1 MSTLRQ
7 ALADYLT
14 MRRALGYKMD
24 KAERLLG
31 QFVAFAEDRGETH
44 VRTET
49 ALAWATLPAD
59 AAAIWTSRRLA
70 EVRLFARHLHTL
82 DPRTEVPP
90 ADLLPAKTRR
100 ATPYLY
106 TPLEIAAL
114 MQATAI
120 LRGPHVQATY
130 RTLIGLLAA
139 TGMRI
144 GEAIALDQGD
154 FDAGSGM
161 VTIRHGKFDKA
172 RALPLHPTT
181 VAALDA
187 YLRRDGR
194 PRPEGPPVLLISS
207 RGKRLGYGTV
217 HWVFHKLLNHCAIVP
232 RSAACRP
239 RIHDLR
245 HSFAVSTIADDYR
258 SGAPGS
264 RLAILST
271 YLGHADPGDTYWYLS
286 AAPELLG
293 LAGERLER
301 HLKQRTEANL
311 DHKICAACAT
321 DQLPGDA

>member
-1 MSTLRQ
+1 MSRLHQ

-31 QFVAFAEDRGETH
+31 QFTAFAGERGETH
-44 VRTET
+44 IRTET
-49 ALAWATLPAD
+49 ALAWATLPSGAD
-59 AAAIWTSRRLA
+59 VIWTSRRLA

-90 ADLLPAKTRR
+90 ADLLPAHVRR
-100 ATPYLY
+100 ATPYFY
-106 TPLEIAAL
+106 TPQEIAAL
-114 MQATAI
+114 MQAAVI
-120 LRGPHVQATY
+120 LRGSHVQATY

-144 GEAIALDQGD
+144 GEAISLDRDD
-154 FDAGSGM
+154 FDASSGM

-172 RALPLHPTT
+172 RALPLHPST
-181 VAALDA
+181 VAALDD
-187 YLRRDGR
+187 YLRRDDR
-194 PRPEGPPVLLISS
+194 PRKGNTPTLLISS
-207 RGKRLGYGTV
+207 TGKRLRYTV
-217 HWVFHKLLNHCAIVP
+217 VQPIFHKLLQHCGIGP

-245 HSFAVSTIADDYR
+245 HSFAVSTIVDDYR
-258 SGAPGS
+258 SGNPGS

-271 YLGHADPGDTYWYLS
+271 YLGHADPGATYWYLS

-293 LAGERLER
+293 LAGDRLEC
-301 HLKQRTEANL
+301 HLR
-311 DHKICAACAT
+311 
-321 DQLPGDA
+321 GDA

>member
-1 MSTLRQ
+1 VS
-7 ALADYLT
+7 
-14 MRRALGYKMD
+14 
-24 KAERLLG
+24 
-31 QFVAFAEDRGETH
+31 
-44 VRTET
+44 
-49 ALAWATLPAD
+49 
-59 AAAIWTSRRLA
+59 
-70 EVRLFARHLHTL
+70 
-82 DPRTEVPP
+82 EVPP
-90 ADLLPAKTRR
+90 DDLLPARGRR

-106 TPLEIAAL
+106 TSHEIAEL
-114 MQATAI
+114 MRATAI
-120 LRGPHVQATY
+120 LRGSHVQATY

-144 GEAIALDQGD
+144 GEAIGLDRDD

-181 VAALDA
+181 VAALNA
-187 YLRRDGR
+187 YLRLDDR
-194 PRPEGPPVLLISS
+194 PRPEGPRVLLISS
-207 RGKRLGYGTV
+207 RGKRLRYGTV
-217 HWVFHKLLNHCAIVP
+217 HWVFHKLLHHCAIVR
-232 RSAACRP
+232 RSAVCRP

-301 HLKQRTEANL
+301 HLA
-311 DHKICAACAT
+311 
-321 DQLPGDA
+321 GDA

>member
-1 MSTLRQ
+1 MNHLRN

-24 KAERLLG
+24 KAERLVG
-31 QFVAFAEDRGETH
+31 QFVTFAEDRGETH

-49 ALAWATLPAD
+49 ALAWATLPLG

-70 EVRLFARHLHTL
+70 EVRIFARHLHAL
-82 DPRTEVPP
+82 DGVSEVPP
-90 ADLLPAKTRR
+90 DDLLPARGRR

-106 TPLEIAAL
+106 TPQEIAAL

-120 LRGPHVQATY
+120 LRGSHVQATY
-130 RTLIGLLAA
+130 RTLIGVLAA

-144 GEAIALDQGD
+144 GEAIGLDQGD
-154 FDAGSGM
+154 FDACGGL

-181 VAALDA
+181 VAALQD
-187 YLRRDGR
+187 YLIRDDR
-194 PRPEGPPVLLISS
+194 PNPADMPALLISAT
-207 RGKRLGYGTV
+207 GKRLRYTV
-217 HWVFHKLLNHCAIVP
+217 VQPTFKKLLHHCGIAP
-232 RSAACRP
+232 RSATCRP

-258 SGAPGS
+258 SGDPGS

-271 YLGHADPGDTYWYLS
+271 YLGHAEPGSTYWYLS

-293 LAGERLER
+293 LAAERLER
-301 HLKQRTEANL
+301 HLT
-311 DHKICAACAT
+311 
-321 DQLPGDA
+321 GDA

>member
-1 MSTLRQ
+1 MNKLRQ

-14 MRRALGYKMD
+14 MRHALGYKMD

-49 ALAWATLPAD
+49 AVAWATRPTG

-82 DPRTEVPP
+82 DGVTEVPP
-90 ADLLPAKTRR
+90 DDLLPARRSR

-106 TPLEIAAL
+106 TSQEVAEL
-114 MQATAI
+114 MRATEI
-120 LRGPHVQATY
+120 LRGSHVQATY
-130 RTLIGLLAA
+130 RTLVGLLAA
-139 TGMRI
+139 TGMRV
-144 GEAIALDQGD
+144 GEAIGLDRDD

-161 VTIRHGKFDKA
+161 LTIRHGKFDKA
-172 RALPLHPTT
+172 RALPLHPST
-181 VAALDA
+181 VAALET
-187 YLRRDGR
+187 YLRRDDC
-194 PRPEGPPVLLISS
+194 PRKGNTPTLLISS
-207 RGKRLGYGTV
+207 TGKRLRYGTV
-217 HWVFHKLLNHCAIVP
+217 QPIFHKLLQHCGIAP
-232 RSAACRP
+232 RSTTCRP

-245 HSFAVSTIADDYR
+245 HSFAVSTIVDDYR
-258 SGAPGS
+258 SGVPGS

-271 YLGHADPGDTYWYLS
+271 YLGHADPGSTYWYLS

-301 HLKQRTEANL
+301 HLG
-311 DHKICAACAT
+311 
-321 DQLPGDA
+321 GDA

>member
-1 MSTLRQ
+1 MSHLRN

-14 MRRALGYKMD
+14 LRRALGYKMD
-24 KAERLLG
+24 KAERLVG
-31 QFVAFAEDRGETH
+31 QFVTFAEDLGEIH

-49 ALAWATLPAD
+49 ALAWATKPAGAD
-59 AAAIWTSRRLA
+59 AIWTSRRLA
-70 EVRLFARHLHTL
+70 EVRLFARHLRTL

-90 ADLLPAKTRR
+90 DDLLPAQTRR

-106 TPLEIAAL
+106 TPQEVGDL
-114 MQATAI
+114 MRATEI
-120 LRGPHVQATY
+120 LRGSHVQATY
-130 RTLIGLLAA
+130 RTLIGILAA

-154 FDAGSGM
+154 FDAGTGM

-181 VAALDA
+181 VAALQD
-187 YLRRDGR
+187 YLHRDDR
-194 PRPEGPPVLLISS
+194 PRPSGPPVLLISS
-207 RGKRLGYGTV
+207 RGKRLRYNTV
-217 HWVFHKLLNHCAIVP
+217 QPIFRKLLHHCGIVP

-245 HSFAVSTIADDYR
+245 HSFAVRTIIDDYR
-258 SGAPGS
+258 TGAPGS

-301 HLKQRTEANL
+301 HLAGN
-311 DHKICAACAT
+311 A
-321 DQLPGDA
+321 

>member
-1 MSTLRQ
+1 MSNLRQ
-7 ALADYLT
+7 ALVDYLT

-31 QFVAFAEDRGETH
+31 QFTAFAEERGETH

-49 ALAWATLPAD
+49 ALTWATRPAGAD
-59 AAAIWTSRRLA
+59 VIWTSRRLA
-70 EVRLFARHLHTL
+70 EVRLFARHLRTL

-90 ADLLPAKTRR
+90 ADLLPARGRR

-106 TPLEIAAL
+106 TPQEVADL
-114 MQATAI
+114 MRATGH
-120 LRGPHVQATY
+120 LRGSHVQATY

-144 GEAIALDQGD
+144 GEAIGLDRHD
-154 FDAGSGM
+154 FDAAHGM

-181 VAALDA
+181 VAALDD
-187 YLRRDGR
+187 YLGRDDR
-194 PRPEGPPVLLISS
+194 PRPAGMPTLLISS
-207 RGKRLGYGTV
+207 TGKRLRYTAV
-217 HWVFHKLLNHCAIVP
+217 QPIFHKLLHHCGIAQH
-232 RSAACRP
+232 SATCRP

-245 HSFAVSTIADDYR
+245 HSFAVSTIVDDYR
-258 SGAPGS
+258 SGAPGC

-271 YLGHADPGDTYWYLS
+271 YLGHADPGGTYWYLS

-301 HLKQRTEANL
+301 HLA
-311 DHKICAACAT
+311 
-321 DQLPGDA
+321 GDA

>member
-14 MRRALGYKMD
+14 MRRSLGYKMD

-31 QFVAFAEDRGETH
+31 QFVTFAEDRGEAH

-49 ALAWATLPAD
+49 ALAWATRPTGG
-59 AAAIWTSRRLA
+59 AAIWISRRLA
-70 EVRLFARHLHTL
+70 EVRLFARHLRTL
-82 DPRTEVPP
+82 DEMTEVPP
-90 ADLLPAKTRR
+90 DDLLPARAHR

-106 TPLEIAAL
+106 TPKEIADL
-114 MQATAI
+114 MRATTI
-120 LRGPHVQATY
+120 LRGSHVQATY

-144 GEAIALDQGD
+144 GEAISLDRGD
-154 FDAGSGM
+154 FDAGNGM

-172 RALPLHPTT
+172 RALPLHPST
-181 VAALDA
+181 VAALND
-187 YLRRDGR
+187 YLRRDDR
-194 PRPEGPPVLLISS
+194 PRERNIPPLLISS
-207 RGKRLGYGTV
+207 RSKRLRYGTV
-217 HWVFHKLLNHCAIVP
+217 QPIFQKLLRHCGITP
-232 RSAACRP
+232 RSATCRP

-245 HSFAVSTIADDYR
+245 HSFAVSTIVDDYQ
-258 SGAPGS
+258 SGNPGS

-286 AAPELLG
+286 AAPELMG

-301 HLKQRTEANL
+301 YLR
-311 DHKICAACAT
+311 
-321 DQLPGDA
+321 GDA

>member
-1 MSTLRQ
+1 MSKLRQ
-7 ALADYLT
+7 ALADYLI
-14 MRRALGYKMD
+14 MRRALGYKLD

-49 ALAWATLPAD
+49 ALAWATLPSGAD
-59 AAAIWTSRRLA
+59 AIWTSRRLA
-70 EVRLFARHLHTL
+70 EVRLFARHLRTL
-82 DPRTEVPP
+82 DGVSEVPP
-90 ADLLPAKTRR
+90 DDLLPARGRR

-106 TPLEIAAL
+106 TPQEVTDL
-114 MQATAI
+114 MRATAI
-120 LRGPHVQATY
+120 LRGLHVQVTY

-144 GEAIALDQGD
+144 GEAIGLDRDD

-172 RALPLHPTT
+172 RALPLHPST
-181 VAALDA
+181 VAALDD
-187 YLRRDGR
+187 YLRRDDR
-194 PRPEGPPVLLISS
+194 PRKGNTPTLLISS
-207 RGKRLGYGTV
+207 TGKRLRYGTV
-217 HWVFHKLLNHCAIVP
+217 QPIFHKLLQHCGIAP
-232 RSAACRP
+232 RSTTCRP

-245 HSFAVSTIADDYR
+245 HSFAVSTIVDDYR
-258 SGAPGS
+258 SGVPGS

-271 YLGHADPGDTYWYLS
+271 YLGHADPGSTYWYLS

-301 HLKQRTEANL
+301 HLG
-311 DHKICAACAT
+311 
-321 DQLPGDA
+321 GDA

>member
-1 MSTLRQ
+1 MSNLHQ

-31 QFVAFAEDRGETH
+31 QFVAFAEDNGETH

-49 ALAWATLPAD
+49 ALAWATRPPG

-70 EVRLFARHLHTL
+70 EVRLFARHLRAL

-90 ADLLPAKTRR
+90 ADLLPSRGRR

-106 TPLEIAAL
+106 TPQEIAAL
-114 MQATAI
+114 MRATGH
-120 LRGPHVQATY
+120 LRGSHVQATY

-144 GEAIALDQGD
+144 GEAIGLDRDD

-172 RALPLHPTT
+172 RALPLHPST
-181 VAALDA
+181 VAALDD
-187 YLRRDGR
+187 YLRRDDR
-194 PRPEGPPVLLISS
+194 PRPAGLPPLLISS
-207 RGKRLGYGTV
+207 RGKRLHYGTV
-217 HWVFHKLLNHCAIVP
+217 HLVFHKLLRHCGIVP
-232 RSAACRP
+232 RSAVCRP

-258 SGAPGS
+258 AGDPGS

-286 AAPELLG
+286 AAPELLS

-301 HLKQRTEANL
+301 HLA
-311 DHKICAACAT
+311 
-321 DQLPGDA
+321 GDA

>member
-1 MSTLRQ
+1 MSKLRQ

-49 ALAWATLPAD
+49 AVAWATRPTG

-82 DPRTEVPP
+82 DGVTEVPP
-90 ADLLPAKTRR
+90 DDLLPARRSR

-106 TPLEIAAL
+106 TSQEVAEL
-114 MQATAI
+114 MRATEI
-120 LRGPHVQATY
+120 LRGSHVQATY
-130 RTLIGLLAA
+130 RTLVGLLAA
-139 TGMRI
+139 TGMRV
-144 GEAIALDQGD
+144 GEAIGLDRDD

-161 VTIRHGKFDKA
+161 LTIRHGKFDKA
-172 RALPLHPTT
+172 RALPLHPST
-181 VAALDA
+181 VAALET
-187 YLRRDGR
+187 YLRRDDR
-194 PRPEGPPVLLISS
+194 PRKGNTPTLLISS
-207 RGKRLGYGTV
+207 TGKRLRYGTV
-217 HWVFHKLLNHCAIVP
+217 QPIFHKLLQHCGIAP
-232 RSAACRP
+232 RSTTCRP

-245 HSFAVSTIADDYR
+245 HSFAVSTIVDDYR
-258 SGAPGS
+258 SGVPGS

-271 YLGHADPGDTYWYLS
+271 YLGHGDPGSTYWYLS

-301 HLKQRTEANL
+301 HLG
-311 DHKICAACAT
+311 
-321 DQLPGDA
+321 GDA

>member
-1 MSTLRQ
+1 MRTLHQ

-31 QFVAFAEDRGETH
+31 QFVAFAEELGETH
-44 VRTET
+44 VPTET
-49 ALAWATLPAD
+49 ALAWATRPPG

-70 EVRLFARHLHTL
+70 EVRLFARHLRTL
-82 DPRTEVPP
+82 DPKTEVPP
-90 ADLLPAKTRR
+90 ADLLPARGCR

-106 TPLEIAAL
+106 TQQEIADL
-114 MQATAI
+114 MRATDR
-120 LRGPHVQATY
+120 LRGSHVQATY

-144 GEAIALDQGD
+144 GEAIGLDRDD
-154 FDAGSGM
+154 FDASTGM
-161 VTIRHGKFDKA
+161 LMIRHGKFDKS

-181 VAALDA
+181 IAALDD
-187 YLRRDGR
+187 YLRRDDR
-194 PRPEGPPVLLISS
+194 PRLAGMPTLLISS
-207 RGKRLGYGTV
+207 TGKRLHYTTV
-217 HWVFHKLLNHCAIVP
+217 QPIFHKLLLHCGIAP
-232 RSAACRP
+232 RSATCRP

-245 HSFAVSTIADDYR
+245 HSFAVSTIVDGYR
-258 SGAPGS
+258 SGEPGS

-301 HLKQRTEANL
+301 HLR
-311 DHKICAACAT
+311 
-321 DQLPGDA
+321 GDA

>member
-1 MSTLRQ
+1 MSHLRN

-31 QFVAFAEDRGETH
+31 QFVTFAEDLGEIH

-49 ALAWATLPAD
+49 ALAWATKPAG

-70 EVRLFARHLHTL
+70 EVRLFARHLRTL

-90 ADLLPAKTRR
+90 DDLLPAQTRR

-106 TPLEIAAL
+106 TPQEVGDL
-114 MQATAI
+114 MRATEI
-120 LRGPHVQATY
+120 LRGSHVQATY
-130 RTLIGLLAA
+130 RTLIGILAA

-154 FDAGSGM
+154 FDAGTGM

-181 VAALDA
+181 VAALQD
-187 YLRRDGR
+187 YLHRDDR
-194 PRPEGPPVLLISS
+194 PRPSGPPVLLISS
-207 RGKRLGYGTV
+207 RGKRLRYNTV
-217 HWVFHKLLNHCAIVP
+217 QPIFRKLLHHCGIVP

-245 HSFAVSTIADDYR
+245 HSFAVSTIVDDYR
-258 SGAPGS
+258 TGDPGS

-301 HLKQRTEANL
+301 HLAGN
-311 DHKICAACAT
+311 A
-321 DQLPGDA
+321 

>member
-1 MSTLRQ
+1 MSHLRN
-7 ALADYLT
+7 ALTDYLT
-14 MRRALGYKMD
+14 LRRALGYKMD

-31 QFVAFAEDRGETH
+31 QFVAFAEDRGEPH

-49 ALAWATLPAD
+49 ALTWATLPAG

-90 ADLLPAKTRR
+90 ADLLPAQTRR

-106 TPLEIAAL
+106 APQEIAAL
-114 MQATAI
+114 MQATTT
-120 LRGPHVQATY
+120 LRGSHVQATY
-130 RTLIGLLAA
+130 RTLIGLLAT

-144 GEAIALDQGD
+144 GEAIGLDRDD
-154 FDAGSGM
+154 FDAGNGM
-161 VTIRHGKFDKA
+161 VTIRHGKFGKA
-172 RALPLHPTT
+172 RTLPLHPSTA
-181 VAALDA
+181 AALDA
-187 YLRRDGR
+187 YLHRGDR
-194 PRPEGPPVLLISS
+194 PAAAGMQTLLISS
-207 RGKRLGYGTV
+207 RGKRLVYKGV
-217 HWVFHKLLNHCAIVP
+217 QEIFHKLLQHCGIVP
-232 RSAACRP
+232 RSATCRP

-245 HSFAVSTIADDYR
+245 HSFAVSTIVDDYR
-258 SGAPGS
+258 SGDPGS

-301 HLKQRTEANL
+301 HLA
-311 DHKICAACAT
+311 
-321 DQLPGDA
+321 GDA

>member
-1 MSTLRQ
+1 MSHLRN

-31 QFVAFAEDRGETH
+31 QFVAFAEDRGEAH

-49 ALAWATLPAD
+49 ALAWATRPAG

-70 EVRLFARHLHTL
+70 EVRLFARHLRTL
-82 DPRTEVPP
+82 DGVSEVPP
-90 ADLLPAKTRR
+90 ADLLPAQAHR

-106 TPLEIAAL
+106 TPQEIAAL

-120 LRGPHVQATY
+120 LRGTHVQATY

-144 GEAIALDQGD
+144 GEAIGLDRDD
-154 FDAGSGM
+154 FDAGSGT

-172 RALPLHPTT
+172 RALPLHPST
-181 VAALDA
+181 VAALDD
-187 YLRRDGR
+187 YLRRDDL
-194 PRPEGPPVLLISS
+194 PRPAGMPPLLISS
-207 RGKRLGYGTV
+207 RGKRLRYATV
-217 HWVFHKLLNHCAIVP
+217 QPIFHKLLHHCGIAP
-232 RSAACRP
+232 RSATCRP

-245 HSFAVSTIADDYR
+245 HSFAVSTIVDDYR
-258 SGAPGS
+258 TGDPGS

-301 HLKQRTEANL
+301 HLA
-311 DHKICAACAT
+311 
-321 DQLPGDA
+321 GDA